1 MKIPYNRKAIMPS
14 AHKLQQWFRREVKDV
29 GDRAVRAAGG
39 GARLKV
45 IILLACVLGLD
56 SADKVTIGAIAVELK
71 HALDI
76 GNMDIGLLVT
86 VSTGIG
92 ALATLPMGVLTDRIH
107 RVHLL
112 AASIVLWSVVMAI
125 SGTAN
130 SYLMLLLTR
139 LALGFVL
146 AAATPVI
153 ASLTGDYFDPGVRG
167 KMWGYILSGE
177 LVGAGFGILISGEV
191 ATLWTWRGAFWVLAL
206 VSLILA
212 VIIWKYLP
220 EPVRGTQG
228 HLSQDREDIPSTG
241 ELQEGQEEQDQSKG
255 EDDDDEGVVEEK
267 VEEEGI
273 EPHESL
279 ILKENPTGKSL
290 WQAVRYI
297 LSIRTNVLL
306 IIASACG
313 YFFFTGVRTFA
324 VVYLH
329 NRFDLSQGISKLLF
343 VVIGVGAV
351 VGVLITGR
359 LADRL
364 IKRNN
369 YISARI
375 VVSGAAFLFTA
386 VLFLAGFYM
395 ASIYIAVPLFF
406 LASAG
411 LGGANP
417 PVDAARLDIMHSR
430 LWGRAESVRTA
441 LRYSFEAIAPIV
453 FSFVAGLFGGNSGL
467 YGNNAENALAMAHT
481 FKIMLIP
488 VIAAGLIM
496 LWARKSYPRDVAT
509 ALASEEATED

>member
-1 MKIPYNRKAIMPS
+1 MPS
-14 AHKLQQWFRREVKDV
+14 VQELQQWFRQEVREVE
-29 GDRAVRAAGG
+29 DRAVQAVGG

-56 SADKVTIGAIAVELK
+56 SADKVTVGAIAVNLK

-86 VSTGIG
+86 ASTGIG
-92 ALATLPMGVLTDRIH
+92 ALATLPMGILADRIH

-112 AASIVLWSVVMAI
+112 AVSIVFWSIVMAI
-125 SGTAN
+125 SGIAN

-139 LALGFVL
+139 LALGFVI
-146 AAATPVI
+146 ATATPVI
-153 ASLTGDYFDPGVRG
+153 ASLTGDYFRPGLRG
-167 KMWGYILSGE
+167 RMWGYILSGE
-177 LVGAGFGILISGEV
+177 LIGAGFGILIAGEV
-191 ATLWTWRGAFWVLAL
+191 ATLWSWRGSFWVLSL

-212 VIIWKYLP
+212 VIIWQYLP
-220 EPVRGTQG
+220 EPVRGTEG
-228 HLSQDREDIPSTG
+228 YLSTGQEDIPSTG
-241 ELQEGQEEQDQSKG
+241 ELQEDQGIQEQSKG
-255 EDDDDEGVVEEK
+255 EDDDEEGEVEER

-273 EPHESL
+273 KPHESL
-279 ILKENPTGKSL
+279 VLKENPAGKSL
-290 WQAVRYI
+290 WQAVRYV

-324 VVYLH
+324 VVYIH
-329 NRFDLSQGISKLLF
+329 GRFDLSQGISKLLF

-351 VGVLITGR
+351 AGVLITGR
-359 LADRL
+359 VADRL
-364 IKRNN
+364 IKESK
-369 YISARI
+369 YISARVI
-375 VVSGAAFLFTA
+375 VSGVAFLFTA

-430 LWGRAESVRTA
+430 LWGRAESVRTT
-441 LRYSFEAIAPIV
+441 LRFSFEAVAPIV
-453 FSFVAGLFGGNSGL
+453 FSFVASLFGGNGGL
-467 YGNNAENALAMAHT
+467 YGNNASNALAMANT

-496 LWARKSYPRDVAT
+496 LWARRTYPRDVAT
-509 ALASEEATED
+509 AIASEEATKG